1 MKRAVITG
9 LGVVSPIGNSVDE
22 FWSNIVA
29 GKHGFSLGN
38 WFPGQSEEQNV
49 FADVKDFDPSE
60 YIDKKERRRIDLLTQ
75 YAVYAAKKALEDSG
89 SDFKDL
95 DPYRCGAIIGSGIGG
110 LHTTEEQILTYHNK
124 SNQRVSVFTIPMMIG
139 NMAAGTIAIKT
150 GFKGINY
157 CPVSACSSG
166 AHAVGEAFRAI
177 KSGSADVML
186 AGGAEACRVG
196 FAFAGFNNM
205 HAITKSTD
213 VNRASIPFD
222 KERSG
227 FVLGDGAGV
236 LVIEEYEHAKARGA
250 KIYAELAGYGA
261 TCDAYHETSP
271 DPSGEGGAKAMEL
284 AVKEAD
290 VPFEQINYINAH
302 GTSTALNDRTETA
315 AVKLAFGEHA
325 KKLVM
330 NSTKSLTGHLLGAAG
345 GVESIAVCLQIK
357 NGLVH
362 ATAGLQVDDPEC
374 DLDNCKGENRK
385 MEITGA
391 ISNSLGFG
399 GHNVSLCFLPVK
411 D

>member
-1 MKRAVITG
+1 MRRAVITG
-9 LGVVSPIGNSVDE
+9 LGVVSPIGNTIDE
-22 FWSNIVA
+22 FWDNIVN
-29 GKHGFSLGN
+29 GRHGFTLAE
-38 WFPGQSEEQNV
+38 WFPDQSEEKNV
-49 FADVKDFDPSE
+49 YADVKDFDPGD
-60 YIDKKERRRIDLLTQ
+60 YIEKKERRRIDIMTQ

-95 DPYRCGAIIGSGIGG
+95 DPYRCGVIIGSGIGG
-110 LHTTEEQILTYHNK
+110 LHTTNEQIPAYHNK
-124 SNQRVSVFTIPMMIG
+124 GNGRVSVFTIPMMIG
-139 NMAAGTIAIKT
+139 NMAAGTVAIKT
-150 GFKGINY
+150 GFKGVNY

-177 KSGSADVML
+177 KYGNADVVL
-186 AGGAEACRVG
+186 AGGSEACRLG

-227 FVLGDGAGV
+227 FVLGDGSGV

-261 TCDAYHETSP
+261 TCDAFHETSP

-284 AVKEAD
+284 SVKEAGI
-290 VPFEQINYINAH
+290 PFEQINYINAH
-302 GTSTALNDRTETA
+302 GTSTPLNDRTETA
-315 AVKLAFGEHA
+315 AVKLAFGEQA
-325 KKLVM
+325 KKLVI

-345 GVESIAVCLQIK
+345 GVESIAVCLQMKHGI
-357 NGLVH
+357 VH
-362 ATAGLQVDDPEC
+362 ATAGLRNDDPEC
-374 DLDNCKGENRK
+374 DLDNCKGDNRK

-391 ISNSLGFG
+391 VSNSLGFG

>member
-1 MKRAVITG
+1 MRRAVITG
-9 LGVVSPIGNSVDE
+9 LGVVSPIGNTIDE
-22 FWSNIVA
+22 FWDNIVN
-29 GKHGFSLGN
+29 GRHGFTLAE
-38 WFPGQSEEQNV
+38 WFPGQSEEKNV
-49 FADVKDFDPSE
+49 YADVKDFDPGD
-60 YIDKKERRRIDLLTQ
+60 YIEKKERRRIDIMTQ

-95 DPYRCGAIIGSGIGG
+95 DPYRCGVIIGSGIGG
-110 LHTTEEQILTYHNK
+110 LHTTNEQIPAYHNK
-124 SNQRVSVFTIPMMIG
+124 GNGRVSVFTIPMMIG
-139 NMAAGTIAIKT
+139 NMAAGTVAIKT
-150 GFKGINY
+150 GFKGVNY

-177 KSGSADVML
+177 KYGNADVVL
-186 AGGAEACRVG
+186 AGGSEACRLG

-227 FVLGDGAGV
+227 FVLGDGSGV

-261 TCDAYHETSP
+261 TCDAFHETSP
-271 DPSGEGGAKAMEL
+271 DPSGEGGAKAMEFS
-284 AVKEAD
+284 VKEAG

-302 GTSTALNDRTETA
+302 GTSTPLNDRTETA
-315 AVKLAFGEHA
+315 AVKLAFGEQA

-345 GVESIAVCLQIK
+345 GVESIAVCLQMKHGI
-357 NGLVH
+357 VH
-362 ATAGLQVDDPEC
+362 ATAGLRNDDPEC

-391 ISNSLGFG
+391 VSNSLGFG

>member
-1 MKRAVITG
+1 MRRAVITG
-9 LGVVSPIGNSVDE
+9 LGVVSPIGNTIDE
-22 FWSNIVA
+22 FWENIVN
-29 GKHGFSLGN
+29 GRHGFTLAE
-38 WFPGQSEEQNV
+38 WFPGQSEEKNV
-49 FADVKDFDPSE
+49 YADVKDFDPGD
-60 YIDKKERRRIDLLTQ
+60 YIEKKERRRIDIMTQ

-95 DPYRCGAIIGSGIGG
+95 DPYRCGVIIGSGIGG
-110 LHTTEEQILTYHNK
+110 LHTTNEQIPAYHNK
-124 SNQRVSVFTIPMMIG
+124 GNGRVSVFTIPMMIG
-139 NMAAGTIAIKT
+139 NMAAGTVAIKT
-150 GFKGINY
+150 GFKGVNY

-177 KSGSADVML
+177 KYGNADVVL
-186 AGGAEACRVG
+186 AGGSEACRLG

-227 FVLGDGAGV
+227 FVLGDGSGV

-261 TCDAYHETSP
+261 TCDAFHETSP

-284 AVKEAD
+284 SVKEAG

-302 GTSTALNDRTETA
+302 GTSTPLNDRTETA
-315 AVKLAFGEHA
+315 AVKLAFGEQA

-345 GVESIAVCLQIK
+345 GVESIAVCLQMKHGI
-357 NGLVH
+357 VH
-362 ATAGLQVDDPEC
+362 ATAGLRNDDPEC

-391 ISNSLGFG
+391 VSNSLGFG

>member
-1 MKRAVITG
+1 MRRAVITG
-9 LGVVSPIGNSVDE
+9 LVVVSPIGNTIDE
-22 FWSNIVA
+22 FWDNIVN
-29 GKHGFSLGN
+29 GRHGFTLAE
-38 WFPGQSEEQNV
+38 WFPDQSEEKNV
-49 FADVKDFDPSE
+49 YADVKDFDPGD
-60 YIDKKERRRIDLLTQ
+60 YIEKKERRRIDIMTQ

-95 DPYRCGAIIGSGIGG
+95 DPYRCGVIIGSGIGG
-110 LHTTEEQILTYHNK
+110 LHTTNEQIPAYHNK
-124 SNQRVSVFTIPMMIG
+124 GNGRVSVFTIPMMIG
-139 NMAAGTIAIKT
+139 NMAAGTVAIKT
-150 GFKGINY
+150 GFKGVNY

-177 KSGSADVML
+177 KYGNADVVL
-186 AGGAEACRVG
+186 AGGSEACRLG

-227 FVLGDGAGV
+227 FVLGDGSGV

-261 TCDAYHETSP
+261 TCDAFHETSP

-284 AVKEAD
+284 SVKEAG

-302 GTSTALNDRTETA
+302 GTSTPLNDRTETA
-315 AVKLAFGEHA
+315 AVKLAFGEQA

-345 GVESIAVCLQIK
+345 GVESIAVCLQMKHGI
-357 NGLVH
+357 VH
-362 ATAGLQVDDPEC
+362 ATAGLRNDDPEC

-391 ISNSLGFG
+391 VSNSLGFG